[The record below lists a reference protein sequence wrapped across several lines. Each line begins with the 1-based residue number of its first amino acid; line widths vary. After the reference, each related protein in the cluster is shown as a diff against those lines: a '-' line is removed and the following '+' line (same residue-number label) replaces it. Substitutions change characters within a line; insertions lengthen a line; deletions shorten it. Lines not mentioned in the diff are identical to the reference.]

1 MTDVSINCHK
11 LISLWEENINLILS
25 FLAILSINAY
35 LDRHKLEDLR
45 DIAEEKGLSESQEE
59 EAKHLVESNPDLI
72 RNSEEE
78 EAARALF
85 QGKGKGNDYCAQC
98 PWMRFWW
105 AKIAAASWKYLRL
118 ACVIKVIII
127 DI

>member
-1 MTDVSINCHK
+1 MIHSQLNDMLHHIQGVSINCHK

-78 EAARALF
+78 
-85 QGKGKGNDYCAQC
+85 
-98 PWMRFWW
+98 
-105 AKIAAASWKYLRL
+105 
-118 ACVIKVIII
+118 
-127 DI
+127 